1 MLGTYITKMTRIN
14 LASLEVEWTQA
25 PPCSRRFVC
34 VCAKLMR
41 VILVASIANP
51 LIVDR
56 PVHYERVR
64 NASNVYRE
72 NDTHQIAL
80 K

>member
-1 MLGTYITKMTRIN
+1 MDPAILVRAKAG
-14 LASLEVEWTQA
+14 
-25 PPCSRRFVC
+25 RFVRFQG
-34 VCAKLMR
+34 VDLVDLMR
-41 VILVASIANP
+41 VILVPSIANS

-72 NDTHQIAL
+72 NDTHQIEL